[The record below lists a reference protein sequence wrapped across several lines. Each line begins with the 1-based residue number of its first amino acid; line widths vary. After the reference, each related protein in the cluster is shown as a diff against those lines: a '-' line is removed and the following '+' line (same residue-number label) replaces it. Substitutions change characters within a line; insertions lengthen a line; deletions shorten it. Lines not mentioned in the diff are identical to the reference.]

1 MVMRTT
7 DDIDEDLHAEA
18 QSAARRSQTSVS
30 GIFNE
35 ALRKALRPVGPVERD
50 PLTGFGVVDLGYE
63 VSADDMAD
71 VLDD

>member
-7 DDIDEDLHAEA
+7 VDIDEDIHAEA
-18 QSAARRSQTSVS
+18 QAAARRSRTSVS
-30 GIFNE
+30 GIVNE